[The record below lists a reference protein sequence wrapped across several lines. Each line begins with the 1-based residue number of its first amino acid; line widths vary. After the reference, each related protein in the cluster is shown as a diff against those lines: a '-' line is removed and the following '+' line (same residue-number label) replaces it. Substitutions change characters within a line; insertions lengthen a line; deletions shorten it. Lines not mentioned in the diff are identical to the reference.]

1 MKCKRLAALG
11 TALALCL
18 SLSVTGAYAAR
29 FTDLVNKDGSPHWAT
44 ADIERMAAAGLANG
58 YADGS
63 YLPEG
68 LMTAAETLLFCARV
82 TGVDQTVQARIAA
95 DRSQEM
101 KEILPAA
108 NNMNVWAAKEMA
120 VAVEAGVLSLEEL
133 EALAQTDPLSA
144 KLDANGV
151 TSTKT
156 YLEERITREN
166 ICMYLVRAMQLEPLA
181 KGLTTYPLTYSDA
194 DQISPA
200 LQPYVYVLTN
210 FGIIKGTNLG
220 TFDPKG
226 SVTRAQMTTMLA
238 RGLDFMADY
247 GITTELSEYTTYDW
261 QGGVITSVTRA
272 KDSTVVVSINSELSG
287 LRTYALPGTAK
298 IYEDNLL
305 TTSSALKA
313 GQYVRFNFNKS
324 GAVTEARLTGA
335 LTSYAGTISS
345 LAEDRLSILVGG
357 QPKSFRMDRFTEVSV
372 NKKLGDRSLID
383 YDAGYTSAVCYV
395 DETGHLCAVSLAG
408 GTQLTDGLVS
418 EVTTPAN
425 ATATTLAVTAFNG
438 VVYHYTI
445 PAGTAVTVNGVLGSL
460 STSQVGK
467 YVQLRV
473 NADSGEAVS
482 VAVDTVSTF
491 VQGPIRKTAAVGG
504 NTTRNVTIK
513 DQFTGKEKTYIV
525 NANAAITYDGELK
538 TVHDLVTGW
547 YVTALVNNDIIT
559 QIDAYPGSIT
569 VEGTLSSINYGTTTT
584 LRVTLKDDSVVTYNL
599 DIADLPNIEILRNN
613 KKSSIDQLRTGDSV
627 VLTIRYNEV
636 EKIEA
641 TPQTANLTGTIEE
654 ISSKLGGGRTMVVR
668 LSTGETVTY
677 ELTTGISVIQNGSI
691 SSISKLDAGYTIA
704 MVTNGDELLS
714 IEVTSVSSSAT
725 ELRGTVYLSPS
736 NGNRSMSILPN
747 GSTDGKPI
755 TVDVRDAVL
764 LDRSTS
770 STLRLDSGFPIGTQV
785 LVLGEEVEG
794 VFVATIVI
802 RQ

>member
-18 SLSVTGAYAAR
+18 SLSVTGAHAAR

-82 TGVDQTVQARIAA
+82 AGVDPTVQAQIAA
-95 DRSQEM
+95 DRAQEM

-144 KLDANGV
+144 KVDANGTT
-151 TSTKT
+151 TSRT
-156 YLEERITREN
+156 YLEEKISREN

-210 FGIIKGTNLG
+210 FGIVKGTNLG

-261 QGGVITSVTRA
+261 QGGVITSVTQA
-272 KDSTVVVSINSELSG
+272 KDNTVVVSINGELSG
-287 LRTYALPGTAK
+287 LRTYALPTTAK

-345 LAEDRLSILVGG
+345 LAEDKLSILVGG

-372 NKKLGDRSLID
+372 NKRLGDRSLID

-418 EVTTPAN
+418 EVTTTAN
-425 ATATTLAVTAFNG
+425 ATTLAVTAFNG

-473 NADSGEAVS
+473 DAGSGEAVS

-491 VQGPIRKTAAVGG
+491 IQGPIRKTASVGG

-538 TVHDLVTGW
+538 TVHDLTTGW
-547 YVTALVNNDIIT
+547 YVTALVSNDIIT
-559 QIDAYPGSIT
+559 QIDAYPGSLT

-584 LRVTLKDDSVVTYNL
+584 LQVTLKDDSVVTYNL
-599 DIADLPNIEILRNN
+599 DISDLPTIVREGKN
-613 KKSSIDQLRTGDSV
+613 SSIEQLRTGDSV
-627 VLTIRYNEV
+627 VFTIRYNEV

-641 TPQTANLTGTIEE
+641 TAQTANLTGVITKITMET
-654 ISSKLGGGRTMVVR
+654 GGVTMEVR
-668 LSTGETVTY
+668 LEDGTAASYTVS
-677 ELTTGISVIQNGSI
+677 EGVSVSQAGAASNIYAL
-691 SSISKLDAGYTIA
+691 KPGYTVGL
-704 MVTNGDELLS
+704 VTNGDKVIS
-714 IEVTSVSSSAT
+714 IDVTATASSAT
-725 ELRGTVYLSPS
+725 RLSGTVYTVTSAGNNRTMTVLVTDALGSSTPVVVNVSNAALLSV
-736 NGNRSMSILPN
+736 N
-747 GSTDGKPI
+747 GSS
-755 TVDVRDAVL
+755 L
-764 LDRSTS
+764 SLS
-770 STLRLDSGFPIGTQV
+770 SGFPAGT
-785 LVLGEEVEG
+785 LVELYGQYDG
-794 VFVATIVI
+794 AVFVANIVI

>member
-1 MKCKRLAALG
+1 MKLKRLAALG
-11 TALALCL
+11 TALALAL

-58 YADGS
+58 YSDGS

-82 TGVDQTVQARIAA
+82 AGVDPAVQEQIAVDRAR
-95 DRSQEM
+95 EM
-101 KEILPAA
+101 REILPEA

-133 EALAQTDPLSA
+133 EALAQPNPLTA
-144 KLDANGV
+144 KVDANGV
-151 TSTKT
+151 TTTKT
-156 YLEERITREN
+156 YLEDKISREN
-166 ICMYLVRAMQLEPLA
+166 ICLYLVRAMQLEPLA
-181 KGLTTYPLTYSDA
+181 KGLTTYPLTYADT

-210 FGIIKGTNLG
+210 YGIVKGTNLG

-238 RGLDFMADY
+238 RGLDVMSEY
-247 GITTELSEYTTYDW
+247 GISTELSEYTTYDW
-261 QGGVITSVTRA
+261 QGGVITSVTQA
-272 KDSTVVVSINSELSG
+272 KDNTVVVSVNSELSG
-287 LRTYALPGTAK
+287 LRTYALPTTTK

-313 GQYVRFNFNKS
+313 GQYVRFNFNRS

-335 LTSYAGTISS
+335 LTTYVGTISS
-345 LAEDRLSILVGG
+345 LAEDQLSILVGG
-357 QPKSFRMDRFTEVSV
+357 QPKSFRLDRFTEVAV
-372 NKKLGDRSLID
+372 NKQVGDRSLID
-383 YDAGYTSAVCYV
+383 HDAGYTSAVCYV

-408 GTQLTDGLVS
+408 GTHLTDGLVQKV
-418 EVTTPAN
+418 EEAGNT
-425 ATATTLAVTAFNG
+425 TTLSVAAFNG

-445 PAGTAVTVNGVLGSL
+445 PAGTAVTINGVLGSL
-460 STSQVGK
+460 SASQVGK

-473 NADSGEAVS
+473 DTTSGDAVS
-482 VAVDTVSTF
+482 VSVDTISAF
-491 VQGPIRKTAAVGG
+491 IQGPIRKTAAVGG
-504 NTTRNVTIK
+504 NATRNVTIR
-513 DQFTGKEKTYIV
+513 DVFSGKEKTYVV
-525 NANAAITYDGELK
+525 NASAAITYDGELK
-538 TVHDLVTGW
+538 TVHDLTSGW
-547 YVTALVNNDIIT
+547 YATALVTNDLIT

-569 VEGTLSSINYGTTTT
+569 VEGVLSSINYGATTT
-584 LRVTLKDDSVVTYNL
+584 LQVTLKDGSVTTYSL
-599 DIADLPNIEILRNN
+599 DITDLPGIEILRND
-613 KKSSIDQLRTGDSV
+613 KRSAIDQLRTGDSV
-627 VLTIRYNEV
+627 LFTIRYNEL

-654 ISSKLGGGRTMVVR
+654 ISSKLGGGRTMTVH

-677 ELTTGISVIQNGSI
+677 ELTSGISVTQNGAI

-714 IEVTSVSSSAT
+714 IEVTSVANSSK

-736 NGNRSMSILPN
+736 SSNRTMSILPN

-755 TVDVRDAVL
+755 TVDVRTAVL
-764 LDRSTS
+764 LDRSNS
-770 STLRLDSGFPIGTQV
+770 SLNLNTGFPVGTQV
-785 LVLGEEVEG
+785 LILGEEVDS

>member
-18 SLSVTGAYAAR
+18 SLSVTGAHAAR

-82 TGVDQTVQARIAA
+82 AGVDPTVQAQIAA
-95 DRSQEM
+95 DRAQEM

-144 KLDANGV
+144 RVNASGI
-151 TSTKT
+151 TETKT

-181 KGLTTYPLTYSDA
+181 KGLINYPLTYSDA

-210 FGIIKGTNLG
+210 YGVVNGTNLG

-238 RGLDFMADY
+238 RGLDCMTKY

-261 QGGVITSVTRA
+261 QGGVITSVTQA
-272 KDSTVVVSINSELSG
+272 KDNTVVVSINGELSG
-287 LRTYALPGTAK
+287 LRTYALPTTAK

-335 LTSYAGTISS
+335 LTTYAGTISS
-345 LAEDRLSILVGG
+345 LAENKLSILVGG

-372 NKKLGDRSLID
+372 NKRLGDRSLID

-418 EVTTPAN
+418 EVTTTAN
-425 ATATTLAVTAFNG
+425 ATTLAVTAFNG

-473 NADSGEAVS
+473 DAGSGEAVS

-491 VQGPIRKTAAVGG
+491 IQGPIRKTASVGG

-538 TVHDLVTGW
+538 TVHDLATGW
-547 YVTALVNNDIIT
+547 YVTALVSNDIIT
-559 QIDAYPGSIT
+559 QIDAYPGSLT
-569 VEGTLSSINYGTTTT
+569 VEGTLSSISYGTTTT
-584 LRVTLKDDSVVTYNL
+584 LQVTLKDDSVVTYNL
-599 DIADLPNIEILRNN
+599 DISDLPTIVREGKN
-613 KKSSIDQLRTGDSV
+613 SSIEQLRTGDSV
-627 VLTIRYNEV
+627 VFTIRYNEV

-641 TPQTANLTGTIEE
+641 TAQTANLTGVITKITMET
-654 ISSKLGGGRTMVVR
+654 GGVTMEVR
-668 LSTGETVTY
+668 LEDGTAASYTVS
-677 ELTTGISVIQNGSI
+677 EGVSVSQAGAASNIYAL
-691 SSISKLDAGYTIA
+691 KPGYTVGL
-704 MVTNGDELLS
+704 VTNGDKVIS
-714 IEVTSVSSSAT
+714 IDVTATASSAT
-725 ELRGTVYLSPS
+725 RLSGTVYTVTSAGNNRTMTVLVTDALGSSTPVVVNVSNAALLSV
-736 NGNRSMSILPN
+736 N
-747 GSTDGKPI
+747 GSS
-755 TVDVRDAVL
+755 L
-764 LDRSTS
+764 SLS
-770 STLRLDSGFPIGTQV
+770 SGFPAGT
-785 LVLGEEVEG
+785 LVELYGQYDG
-794 VFVATIVI
+794 AVFVANIVI

>member
-82 TGVDQTVQARIAA
+82 AGVDPTVQAQIAA
-95 DRSQEM
+95 DRAQEM

-144 KLDANGV
+144 KVDANGV
-151 TSTKT
+151 TTTRT

-210 FGIIKGTNLG
+210 FGIVKGTNLG

-261 QGGVITSVTRA
+261 QGGVITSVTQA
-272 KDSTVVVSINSELSG
+272 KDNTVVVSINNELSG
-287 LRTYALPGTAK
+287 LRTYALPTTAK

-335 LTSYAGTISS
+335 LTTYAGTISS
-345 LAEDRLSILVGG
+345 LAEDKLSILVGG

-395 DETGHLCAVSLAG
+395 DETGHLCALSLAG

-418 EVTTPAN
+418 EVKEAAN
-425 ATATTLAVTAFNG
+425 GSTTTLGVTAFNG

-445 PAGTAVTVNGVLGSL
+445 PAGTAVTVNGTLGSL
-460 STSQVGK
+460 SASQVGK

-473 NADSGEAVS
+473 DAGSGEAVS

-491 VQGPIRKTAAVGG
+491 IQGPIRKTASVGG

-513 DQFTGKEKTYIV
+513 DIFTGREKTYIV

-538 TVHDLVTGW
+538 SVHDLVTGW
-547 YVTALVNNDIIT
+547 YVTALVSNDIIT

-569 VEGTLSSINYGTTTT
+569 VEGTLSSIKYDTTTT
-584 LRVTLKDDSVVTYNL
+584 LQVTLEDDSVVTYNL
-599 DIADLPNIEILRNN
+599 DVNDLPTIVREG
-613 KKSSIDQLRTGDSV
+613 KSSSIEQLRTGDSV

-641 TPQTANLTGTIEE
+641 TAQSANLVGTIDRIVQTRTGIEMDVQL
-654 ISSKLGGGRTMVVR
+654 SS
-668 LSTGETVTY
+668 GETATY
-677 ELTTGISVIQNGSI
+677 TVGEGISVRQNNA
-691 SSISKLDAGYTIA
+691 SSNIYALKPGHTVA
-704 MVTNGDELLS
+704 MVINGDEVIS
-714 IEVTSVSSSAT
+714 IEITGTVSSASTLNGSVYTVTSA
-725 ELRGTVYLSPS
+725 G
-736 NGNRSMSILPN
+736 NNRSMTVQV
-747 GSTDGKPI
+747 TDNLGKVNLI
-755 TVDVRDAVL
+755 TVDVRNANL
-764 LDRSTS
+764 MNLDGS
-770 STLRLDSGFPIGTQV
+770 SASLSSFKAPDRVIVYGQYDGAT
-785 LVLGEEVEG
+785 
-794 VFVATIVI
+794 FVATIVI

>member
-18 SLSVTGAYAAR
+18 SLSVTGAHAAR

-82 TGVDQTVQARIAA
+82 AGVDQTVQAQIAA
-95 DRSQEM
+95 DRAQEM

-133 EALAQTDPLSA
+133 EALAQTDPLST
-144 KLDANGV
+144 KVDANGTT
-151 TSTKT
+151 TSRT

-210 FGIIKGTNLG
+210 FGIVKGTNLG

-261 QGGVITSVTRA
+261 QGGVITSVTQA
-272 KDSTVVVSINSELSG
+272 KDNTVVVSINGELSG
-287 LRTYALPGTAK
+287 LRTYALPTTAK

-345 LAEDRLSILVGG
+345 LAEDKLSILVGG

-372 NKKLGDRSLID
+372 NKRLGDRSLID

-418 EVTTPAN
+418 EVTTTAN
-425 ATATTLAVTAFNG
+425 ATTLAVTAFNG

-473 NADSGEAVS
+473 DAGSGEAVS

-491 VQGPIRKTAAVGG
+491 IQGPIRKTASVGG

-538 TVHDLVTGW
+538 TVHDLATGW
-547 YVTALVNNDIIT
+547 YVTALVSNDIIT
-559 QIDAYPGSIT
+559 QIDAYPGSLT
-569 VEGTLSSINYGTTTT
+569 VEGTLSSISYGTTTT
-584 LRVTLKDDSVVTYNL
+584 LQVTLKDDSVVTYNL
-599 DIADLPNIEILRNN
+599 DISDLPTIVREGKN
-613 KKSSIDQLRTGDSV
+613 SSIEQLRTGDSV
-627 VLTIRYNEV
+627 VFTIRYNEV

-641 TPQTANLTGTIEE
+641 TAQTANLTGVITKITMET
-654 ISSKLGGGRTMVVR
+654 GGVTMEVR
-668 LSTGETVTY
+668 LEDGTAASYTVS
-677 ELTTGISVIQNGSI
+677 EGVSVSQAGAASNIYAL
-691 SSISKLDAGYTIA
+691 KPGYTVGL
-704 MVTNGDELLS
+704 VTNGDKVIS
-714 IEVTSVSSSAT
+714 IDVTATASSAT
-725 ELRGTVYLSPS
+725 RLSGTVYTVTSAGNNRTMTVLVTDALGSSTPVVVNVSNAALLSV
-736 NGNRSMSILPN
+736 N
-747 GSTDGKPI
+747 GSS
-755 TVDVRDAVL
+755 L
-764 LDRSTS
+764 SLS
-770 STLRLDSGFPIGTQV
+770 SGFPAGT
-785 LVLGEEVEG
+785 LVELYGQYDG
-794 VFVATIVI
+794 AVFVANIVI

>member
-18 SLSVTGAYAAR
+18 SLSVTGAHAAR

-82 TGVDQTVQARIAA
+82 AGVDPTVQAQIAA
-95 DRSQEM
+95 DRAQEM

-144 KLDANGV
+144 RVNASGV
-151 TSTKT
+151 TETKT
-156 YLEERITREN
+156 YLEEKISREN

-210 FGIIKGTNLG
+210 FGIVKGTNLG

-261 QGGVITSVTRA
+261 QGGVITSVTQA
-272 KDSTVVVSINSELSG
+272 KDNTVVVSINGELSG
-287 LRTYALPGTAK
+287 LRTYALPTTAK

-335 LTSYAGTISS
+335 LTTYAGTISS
-345 LAEDRLSILVGG
+345 LAEDKLSILVGG
-357 QPKSFRMDRFTEVSV
+357 QPKNFRMDRFTEVSV
-372 NKKLGDRSLID
+372 NKRLGDRSLID

-418 EVTTPAN
+418 EVTTTAN
-425 ATATTLAVTAFNG
+425 ATTLAVTAFNG

-473 NADSGEAVS
+473 DAGSGEAVS

-491 VQGPIRKTAAVGG
+491 IQGPIRKTASVGG

-538 TVHDLVTGW
+538 TVHDLATGW
-547 YVTALVNNDIIT
+547 YVTALVSNDIIT
-559 QIDAYPGSIT
+559 QIDAYPGSLT
-569 VEGTLSSINYGTTTT
+569 VEGTLSSISYGTTTT
-584 LRVTLKDDSVVTYNL
+584 LQVTLKDDSVVTYNL
-599 DIADLPNIEILRNN
+599 DISDLPTIVREGKN
-613 KKSSIDQLRTGDSV
+613 SSIEQLRTGDSV
-627 VLTIRYNEV
+627 VFTIRYNEV

-641 TPQTANLTGTIEE
+641 TAQTANLTGVITKITMET
-654 ISSKLGGGRTMVVR
+654 GGVTMEVR
-668 LSTGETVTY
+668 LEDGTAASYTVS
-677 ELTTGISVIQNGSI
+677 EGVSVSQAGAASNIYAL
-691 SSISKLDAGYTIA
+691 KPGYTVGL
-704 MVTNGDELLS
+704 VTNGDKVIS
-714 IEVTSVSSSAT
+714 IDVTATASSAT
-725 ELRGTVYLSPS
+725 RLSGTVYTVTSAGNNRTMTVLVTDALGSSTPVVVNVSNAALLSV
-736 NGNRSMSILPN
+736 N
-747 GSTDGKPI
+747 GSS
-755 TVDVRDAVL
+755 L
-764 LDRSTS
+764 SLS
-770 STLRLDSGFPIGTQV
+770 SGFPAGT
-785 LVLGEEVEG
+785 LVELYGQYDG
-794 VFVATIVI
+794 AVFVANIVI

>member
-18 SLSVTGAYAAR
+18 SLSVTGAHAAR

-82 TGVDQTVQARIAA
+82 AGVDPTVQAQIAA
-95 DRSQEM
+95 DRAQEM

-144 KLDANGV
+144 RVNASGV
-151 TSTKT
+151 TETKT
-156 YLEERITREN
+156 YLEEKISREN

-210 FGIIKGTNLG
+210 FGIVKGTNLG

-261 QGGVITSVTRA
+261 QGGVITSVTQA
-272 KDSTVVVSINSELSG
+272 KDNTVVVSINGELSG
-287 LRTYALPGTAK
+287 LRTYALPTTAK

-345 LAEDRLSILVGG
+345 LAEDKLSILVGG

-372 NKKLGDRSLID
+372 NKRLGDRSLID

-418 EVTTPAN
+418 EVTTTAN
-425 ATATTLAVTAFNG
+425 ATTLAVTAFNG

-473 NADSGEAVS
+473 DAGSGEAVS

-491 VQGPIRKTAAVGG
+491 IQGPIRKTASVGG

-513 DQFTGKEKTYIV
+513 DQFTGREKTYIV

-538 TVHDLVTGW
+538 SVHDLATGW
-547 YVTALVNNDIIT
+547 YVTALVSNDIIT
-559 QIDAYPGSIT
+559 QIDAYPGSLT
-569 VEGTLSSINYGTTTT
+569 VEGTLSSISYGTTTT
-584 LRVTLKDDSVVTYNL
+584 LQVTLKDDSVVTYNL
-599 DIADLPNIEILRNN
+599 DISDLPTIVREGKN
-613 KKSSIDQLRTGDSV
+613 SSIEQLRTGDSV
-627 VLTIRYNEV
+627 VFTIRYNEV

-641 TPQTANLTGTIEE
+641 TAQTANLTGVITRITMET
-654 ISSKLGGGRTMVVR
+654 GGVTMEVR
-668 LSTGETVTY
+668 LEDGTAASYTVS
-677 ELTTGISVIQNGSI
+677 EGVSVSQAGAASNIYAL
-691 SSISKLDAGYTIA
+691 KPGYTVGL
-704 MVTNGDELLS
+704 VTNGDKVIS
-714 IEVTSVSSSAT
+714 IDVTATASSAT
-725 ELRGTVYLSPS
+725 RLSGTVYTVTSAGNNRTMTVLVTDALGSSTPVVVNVSNAALLSV
-736 NGNRSMSILPN
+736 N
-747 GSTDGKPI
+747 GSS
-755 TVDVRDAVL
+755 L
-764 LDRSTS
+764 SLS
-770 STLRLDSGFPIGTQV
+770 SGFPAGT
-785 LVLGEEVEG
+785 LVELYGQYDG
-794 VFVATIVI
+794 AVFVANIVI

>member
-82 TGVDQTVQARIAA
+82 AGVDPTVQAQIAA
-95 DRSQEM
+95 DRAQEM

-120 VAVEAGVLSLEEL
+120 VAVEAGVLSLDEL

-144 KLDANGV
+144 KVDANGV
-151 TSTKT
+151 TTTRT

-210 FGIIKGTNLG
+210 FGIVKGTNLG

-261 QGGVITSVTRA
+261 QGGVITSVTQA
-272 KDSTVVVSINSELSG
+272 KDNTVVVSINGELSG
-287 LRTYALPGTAK
+287 LRTYALPTTAK

-345 LAEDRLSILVGG
+345 LAEDKLSILVGG
-357 QPKSFRMDRFTEVSV
+357 QPRSFRMDRFTEISV

-395 DETGHLCAVSLAG
+395 DETGHLCALALAG

-418 EVTTPAN
+418 EVTTSAN
-425 ATATTLAVTAFNG
+425 GSTTTLGVTAFNG

-473 NADSGEAVS
+473 DAGSGEAVS

-547 YVTALVNNDIIT
+547 YVTALVNNEIIT

-584 LRVTLKDDSVVTYNL
+584 LRVTLEDDSVVTYNL
-599 DIADLPNIEILRNN
+599 DINDLPSIVREN
-613 KKSSIDQLRTGDSV
+613 KTSSIEQLRTGDSV

-641 TPQTANLTGTIEE
+641 TAQTANLTGVITRITMET
-654 ISSKLGGGRTMVVR
+654 GGVTMEVR
-668 LSTGETVTY
+668 LEDGTAATYTVS
-677 ELTTGISVIQNGSI
+677 EGVSVSQAGAASNIYAL
-691 SSISKLDAGYTIA
+691 KPGYTVGL
-704 MVTNGDELLS
+704 VTNGDRVVS
-714 IEVTSVSSSAT
+714 IDVTATASSAT
-725 ELRGTVYLSPS
+725 RLSGTVYTVTSA
-736 NGNRSMSILPN
+736 GTNRSMTVLVTDAL
-747 GSTDGKPI
+747 GSSTPVVVNVK
-755 TVDVRDAVL
+755 DAAL
-764 LDRSTS
+764 LDIGGTS
-770 STLRLDSGFPIGTQV
+770 LSLSSGFPAGT
-785 LVLGEEVEG
+785 LVEIYGQYDG
-794 VFVATIVI
+794 AIFVANIVI

>member
-1 MKCKRLAALG
+1 
-11 TALALCL
+11 
-18 SLSVTGAYAAR
+18 
-29 FTDLVNKDGSPHWAT
+29 
-44 ADIERMAAAGLANG
+44 
-58 YADGS
+58 
-63 YLPEG
+63 
-68 LMTAAETLLFCARV
+68 
-82 TGVDQTVQARIAA
+82 
-95 DRSQEM
+95 
-101 KEILPAA
+101 
-108 NNMNVWAAKEMA
+108 
-120 VAVEAGVLSLEEL
+120 
-133 EALAQTDPLSA
+133 
-144 KLDANGV
+144 
-151 TSTKT
+151 
-156 YLEERITREN
+156 
-166 ICMYLVRAMQLEPLA
+166 MYLVRAMQLEPLA

-210 FGIIKGTNLG
+210 FGIVKGTNLG

-261 QGGVITSVTRA
+261 QGGVITSVTQA
-272 KDSTVVVSINSELSG
+272 KDNTVVVSINGELSG
-287 LRTYALPGTAK
+287 LRTYALPTTAK

-345 LAEDRLSILVGG
+345 LAEDKLSILVGG

-372 NKKLGDRSLID
+372 NKRLGDRSLID

-418 EVTTPAN
+418 EVTTTAN
-425 ATATTLAVTAFNG
+425 ATTLAVTAFNG

-473 NADSGEAVS
+473 DAGSGEAVS

-491 VQGPIRKTAAVGG
+491 IQGPIRKTASVGG

-538 TVHDLVTGW
+538 TVHDLATGW
-547 YVTALVNNDIIT
+547 YVTALVSNDIIT
-559 QIDAYPGSIT
+559 QIDAYPGSLT
-569 VEGTLSSINYGTTTT
+569 VEGTLSSISYGTTTT
-584 LRVTLKDDSVVTYNL
+584 LQVTLKDDSVVTYNL
-599 DIADLPNIEILRNN
+599 DISDLPTIVREGKN
-613 KKSSIDQLRTGDSV
+613 SSIEQLRTGDSV
-627 VLTIRYNEV
+627 VFTIRYNEV

-641 TPQTANLTGTIEE
+641 TAQTANLTGVITRITMET
-654 ISSKLGGGRTMVVR
+654 GGVTMEVR
-668 LSTGETVTY
+668 LEDGTAASYTVS
-677 ELTTGISVIQNGSI
+677 EGVSVSQAGAASNIYAL
-691 SSISKLDAGYTIA
+691 KPGYTVGL
-704 MVTNGDELLS
+704 VTNGDKVIS
-714 IEVTSVSSSAT
+714 IDVTATASSAT
-725 ELRGTVYLSPS
+725 RLSGTVYTVTSAGNNRTMTVLVTDALGSSTPVVVNVSNAALLSV
-736 NGNRSMSILPN
+736 N
-747 GSTDGKPI
+747 GSS
-755 TVDVRDAVL
+755 L
-764 LDRSTS
+764 SLS
-770 STLRLDSGFPIGTQV
+770 SGFPAGT
-785 LVLGEEVEG
+785 LVELYGQYDG
-794 VFVATIVI
+794 AVFVANIVI

>member
-1 MKCKRLAALG
+1 
-11 TALALCL
+11 
-18 SLSVTGAYAAR
+18 
-29 FTDLVNKDGSPHWAT
+29 
-44 ADIERMAAAGLANG
+44 
-58 YADGS
+58 
-63 YLPEG
+63 
-68 LMTAAETLLFCARV
+68 
-82 TGVDQTVQARIAA
+82 
-95 DRSQEM
+95 
-101 KEILPAA
+101 
-108 NNMNVWAAKEMA
+108 
-120 VAVEAGVLSLEEL
+120 
-133 EALAQTDPLSA
+133 
-144 KLDANGV
+144 
-151 TSTKT
+151 
-156 YLEERITREN
+156 
-166 ICMYLVRAMQLEPLA
+166 MYLVRAMQLEPLA

-210 FGIIKGTNLG
+210 FGIVKGTNLG

-261 QGGVITSVTRA
+261 QGGVITSVTQA
-272 KDSTVVVSINSELSG
+272 KDNTVVVSINGELSG
-287 LRTYALPGTAK
+287 LRTYALPTTAK

-313 GQYVRFNFNKS
+313 GQYVRFNFNTS

-345 LAEDRLSILVGG
+345 LAEDNLSFLVGG

-372 NKKLGDRSLID
+372 NKRLGDRSLID

-418 EVTTPAN
+418 EVTTTAN
-425 ATATTLAVTAFNG
+425 ATTLAVTAFNG

-473 NADSGEAVS
+473 DAGSGEAVS

-491 VQGPIRKTAAVGG
+491 IQGPIRKTASVGG

-538 TVHDLVTGW
+538 TVHDLTTGW
-547 YVTALVNNDIIT
+547 YVTALVSNDIIT
-559 QIDAYPGSIT
+559 QIDAYPGSLT

-584 LRVTLKDDSVVTYNL
+584 LQVTLKDDSVVTYNL
-599 DIADLPNIEILRNN
+599 DISDLPTIVREGKN
-613 KKSSIDQLRTGDSV
+613 SSIEQLRTGDSV
-627 VLTIRYNEV
+627 VFTIRYNEV

-641 TPQTANLTGTIEE
+641 TAQTANLTGVITKITMET
-654 ISSKLGGGRTMVVR
+654 GGVTMEVR
-668 LSTGETVTY
+668 LEDGTAASYTVS
-677 ELTTGISVIQNGSI
+677 EGVSVSQAGAASNIYAL
-691 SSISKLDAGYTIA
+691 KPGYTVGL
-704 MVTNGDELLS
+704 VTNGDKVIS
-714 IEVTSVSSSAT
+714 IDVTATASSAT
-725 ELRGTVYLSPS
+725 RLSGTVYTVTSAGNNRTMTVLVTDALGSSTPVVVNVSNAALLSV
-736 NGNRSMSILPN
+736 N
-747 GSTDGKPI
+747 GSS
-755 TVDVRDAVL
+755 L
-764 LDRSTS
+764 SLS
-770 STLRLDSGFPIGTQV
+770 SGFPAGT
-785 LVLGEEVEG
+785 LVELYGQYDG
-794 VFVATIVI
+794 AVFVANIVI

>member
-1 MKCKRLAALG
+1 M
-11 TALALCL
+11 
-18 SLSVTGAYAAR
+18 TGAYAAR

-82 TGVDQTVQARIAA
+82 AGVDPTVQAQIAA
-95 DRSQEM
+95 DRAQEM

-144 KLDANGV
+144 KVDANGTT
-151 TSTKT
+151 TSRT
-156 YLEERITREN
+156 YLEEKISREN

-210 FGIIKGTNLG
+210 FGIVKGTNLG

-261 QGGVITSVTRA
+261 QGGVITSVTQA
-272 KDSTVVVSINSELSG
+272 KDNTVVVSINGELSG
-287 LRTYALPGTAK
+287 LRTYALPTTAK

-345 LAEDRLSILVGG
+345 LAEDKLSILVGG

-372 NKKLGDRSLID
+372 NKRLGDRSLID

-418 EVTTPAN
+418 EVTTTAN
-425 ATATTLAVTAFNG
+425 ATTLAVTAFNG

-473 NADSGEAVS
+473 DAGSGEAVS

-491 VQGPIRKTAAVGG
+491 IQGPIRKTASVGG

-538 TVHDLVTGW
+538 TVHDLTTGW
-547 YVTALVNNDIIT
+547 YVTALVSNDIIT
-559 QIDAYPGSIT
+559 QIDAYPGSLT

-584 LRVTLKDDSVVTYNL
+584 LQVTLKDDSVVTYNL
-599 DIADLPNIEILRNN
+599 DISDLPTIVREGKN
-613 KKSSIDQLRTGDSV
+613 SSIEQLRTGDSV
-627 VLTIRYNEV
+627 VFTIRYNEV

-641 TPQTANLTGTIEE
+641 TAQTANLTGVITKITMET
-654 ISSKLGGGRTMVVR
+654 GGVTMEVR
-668 LSTGETVTY
+668 LEDGTAASYTVS
-677 ELTTGISVIQNGSI
+677 EGVSVSQAGAASNIYAL
-691 SSISKLDAGYTIA
+691 KPGYTVGL
-704 MVTNGDELLS
+704 VTNGDKVIS
-714 IEVTSVSSSAT
+714 IDVTATASSAT
-725 ELRGTVYLSPS
+725 RLSGTVYTVTSAGNNRTMTVLVTDALGSSTPVVVNVSNAALLSV
-736 NGNRSMSILPN
+736 N
-747 GSTDGKPI
+747 GSS
-755 TVDVRDAVL
+755 L
-764 LDRSTS
+764 SLS
-770 STLRLDSGFPIGTQV
+770 SGFPAGT
-785 LVLGEEVEG
+785 LVELYGQYDG
-794 VFVATIVI
+794 AVFVANIVI

>member
-18 SLSVTGAYAAR
+18 SLSVTGAHAAR

-82 TGVDQTVQARIAA
+82 AGVDPTVQAQIAA
-95 DRSQEM
+95 DRAQEM

-144 KLDANGV
+144 KVDANGTT
-151 TSTKT
+151 TSRT
-156 YLEERITREN
+156 YLEEKISREN

-210 FGIIKGTNLG
+210 FGIVKGTNLG

-261 QGGVITSVTRA
+261 QGGVITSVTQA
-272 KDSTVVVSINSELSG
+272 KDNTVVVSINGELSG
-287 LRTYALPGTAK
+287 LRTYALPTTAK

-335 LTSYAGTISS
+335 LTTYAGTISS
-345 LAEDRLSILVGG
+345 LAEDKLSILVGG

-372 NKKLGDRSLID
+372 NKRLGDRSLID

-418 EVTTPAN
+418 EVTTTAN
-425 ATATTLAVTAFNG
+425 ATTLAVTAFNG

-473 NADSGEAVS
+473 DAGSGEAVS

-491 VQGPIRKTAAVGG
+491 IQGPIRKTASVGG

-538 TVHDLVTGW
+538 TVHDLATGW
-547 YVTALVNNDIIT
+547 YVTALVSNDIIT
-559 QIDAYPGSIT
+559 QIDAYPGSLT
-569 VEGTLSSINYGTTTT
+569 VEGTLSSISYGTTTT
-584 LRVTLKDDSVVTYNL
+584 LQVTLKDDSVVTYNL
-599 DIADLPNIEILRNN
+599 DISDLPTIVREGKN
-613 KKSSIDQLRTGDSV
+613 SSIEQLRTGDSV
-627 VLTIRYNEV
+627 VFTIRYNEV

-641 TPQTANLTGTIEE
+641 TAQTANLTGVITKITMET
-654 ISSKLGGGRTMVVR
+654 GGVTMEVR
-668 LSTGETVTY
+668 LEDGTAASYTVS
-677 ELTTGISVIQNGSI
+677 EGVSVSQAGAASNIYAL
-691 SSISKLDAGYTIA
+691 KPGYTVGL
-704 MVTNGDELLS
+704 VTNGDKVIS
-714 IEVTSVSSSAT
+714 IDVTATASSAT
-725 ELRGTVYLSPS
+725 RLSGTVYTVTSAGNNRTMTVLVTDALGSSTPVVVNVSNAALLSV
-736 NGNRSMSILPN
+736 N
-747 GSTDGKPI
+747 GSS
-755 TVDVRDAVL
+755 L
-764 LDRSTS
+764 SLS
-770 STLRLDSGFPIGTQV
+770 SGFPAGT
-785 LVLGEEVEG
+785 LVELYGQYDG
-794 VFVATIVI
+794 AVFVANIVI